1 MAVYTE
7 VSDAELEAFLG
18 EYTLGKA
25 LSFKGIAEGVENSNF
40 LLETEAGR
48 YILTLY
54 ERRVSP
60 RDLPYFLALMEWLA
74 ERGYP
79 CARPIP
85 DRAGATLKIL
95 AGRPAAI
102 VTFLT
107 GLAARRPSVAHCLAA
122 GEGLAGLHLASQGF
136 GRRRENDLGQ
146 GAWAGMAQTL
156 SARTEALKPGLA
168 GVIAG
173 DIAFLQTAWPAGLPA
188 GVVHGDWFPD
198 NVFFHD
204 GRFAGAIDF
213 YFAANDQLAYDLG
226 VALNAWCFEADGSF
240 NITAAR
246 ALVRGYERAR
256 ALEAAEKAAL
266 PVLARGAAMRFFL
279 TRLADWGDSR
289 EGALVRPKDP
299 LEYERK
305 LAVHRAAD
313 GLALFDDA

>member
-18 EYTLGKA
+18 DYALGRA

-40 LLETEAGR
+40 LLETDAGR
-48 YILTLY
+48 FILTLY
-54 ERRVSP
+54 ERRVNP

-74 ERGYP
+74 DHGYP

-85 DRAGATLKIL
+85 DRSGATLKLL
-95 AGRPAAI
+95 AERPAAI
-102 VTFLT
+102 VTFLY
-107 GLAARRPSVAHCLAA
+107 GLSVRRPSTAHCLAA
-122 GEGLAGLHLASQGF
+122 GEGLARLHAAGEGF
-136 GRRRENDLGQ
+136 GSRRENDLGQ
-146 GAWAGMAQTL
+146 RAWAGMAQAL
-156 SARTEALKPGLA
+156 SARAERLKPGLA
-168 GVIAG
+168 EVIAR
-173 DIAFLQTAWPAGLPA
+173 DNAFLQEEWPEGLPA

-204 GRFAGAIDF
+204 GRFSGAIDF

-226 VALNAWCFEADGSF
+226 VALNAWCFEADGSL

-246 ALVRGYERAR
+246 ALVRGYEQGRR
-256 ALEAAEKAAL
+256 LEAAEKAAL
-266 PVLARGAAMRFFL
+266 PILAWGAAMRFFL
-279 TRLADWGDSR
+279 TRLADWGDGR

-305 LAVHRAAD
+305 LAVHRTAA
-313 GLALFDDA
+313 GLTLFDEA